1 MTEVLRVPT
10 AMAVGNIEN
19 LHVAAEI
26 HQPTATDRGIALIC
40 LPGGGMNRQFYDLPV
55 PGDDSFSF
63 VKAMCAQGF
72 TCVLL
77 DHPGVGES
85 DQPEDGFVLTPLL
98 IAQLHAAALSWLKTH
113 VAALRGLRSIGV
125 GHSMGAMIT
134 LIQQHQHASHA
145 GIVLL
150 GFGFE
155 GLPQYLHPKV
165 QALLDD
171 RAALEA
177 QSVRLARKFF
187 RVGYPVVRGGG
198 GGGGIYGGETAERAG
213 IEGIKAVSTHL
224 LAVPA
229 FMSMLPHHWDPM
241 AARID
246 VPVLVALG
254 DKDLV
259 KAPDNAGQ
267 IFSHSP
273 AVEVM
278 VLPETG
284 HSQFLFASRRDLF
297 ARIGHWVHDLWP
309 MT

>member
-1 MTEVLRVPT
+1 MADTLRVPT
-10 AMAVGNIEN
+10 ALAVGEFDN
-19 LHVAAEI
+19 LHLGVEI
-26 HQPTATDRGIALIC
+26 HAPTGPDRGVALVC
-40 LPGGGMNRQFYDLPV
+40 LPGGGMRRQFYDLPV
-55 PGDDSFSF
+55 AGDDSFSF
-63 VKAMCAQGF
+63 AKAMCAQGF
-72 TCVLL
+72 TCVLV
-77 DHPGVGES
+77 DHPGVGDT
-85 DQPEDGFVLTPLL
+85 DQPDDGFVLTPLL
-98 IAQLHAAALSWLKTH
+98 LAQAHAAALAWMQAN
-113 VAALRGLRSIGV
+113 VPALRGLRSIGV

-134 LIQQHQHASHA
+134 LIQQHQHASHD

-150 GFGFE
+150 GFGFQ

-171 RAALEA
+171 RPTLNA
-177 QSVRLARKFF
+177 QSVELAKKFF
-187 RVGYPVVRGGG
+187 RVAYPVMRGGG
-198 GGGGIYGGETAERAG
+198 GGGLYGGESAERAG
-213 IEGIKAVSTHL
+213 IDGIKAVSTHL

-229 FMSMLPHHWDPM
+229 FMSMLPHHWDAM

-267 IFSHSP
+267 IFSDSP
-273 AVEVM
+273 AVDVM

-297 ARIGHWVHDLWP
+297 AKIGHWANDLWP